1 MGTAHINVL
10 LVYTMTFQQVP
21 NVRVWLQGREYV
33 ESAEILMDYNRI
45 QPAAVMSA
53 LATEI
58 FIKSFLATRHKTGR
72 ATTERGHS
80 IVTMFESI
88 SPELRTE
95 LIACSADVDATVD
108 LIAEMTKHDGIFV
121 SARYWYEP
129 TAPISVGSDIVYF
142 ARHLCESVFLLGKKR
157 GV

>member
-1 MGTAHINVL
+1 
-10 LVYTMTFQQVP
+10 MTHRQIP

-53 LATEI
+53 LAAEI
-58 FIKSFLATRHKTGR
+58 FLKSFLATGHKTGH
-72 ATTERGHS
+72 ATTEHGHS
-80 IVTMFESI
+80 VVTMFEHI
-88 SPELRTE
+88 SPELQSE
-95 LIACSADVDATVD
+95 LLACSADIDATVD
-108 LIAEMTKHDGIFV
+108 LIAEMKKHDGIFV

-142 ARHLCESVFLLGKKR
+142 ARHLCESVFLLGKKH